1 MSEKTEKATPKQL
14 RDAREKGQIA
24 QSQDVSKL
32 LILLLVSEV
41 TLGLANSSMDSLKQL
56 MELSI
61 NATQQPFERIV
72 EQLVT
77 EAIAVMLPFLA
88 LSVGLAMLM
97 RLAAGWGQFGFLF
110 APKALKVDF
119 NKLNPFAQLKQMF
132 SGQNLSNLLMSV
144 LKAIVIG
151 YTLYLLLEPELGTLI
166 LLANS
171 DLDTYWQ
178 SLLQVFRHILRI
190 TLGLLLVLAAIDFGL
205 QKFFHAKRLR
215 MSHDDIKKEY
225 KQSEGDPHVKGQ
237 RRQFAF
243 EILNQEPEAAPRPV
257 QEADVLVVNPT
268 HYAVALFYRPGKTP
282 LPMIH
287 CKGEDDDALALIAQA
302 KVAKVPVVQSVWLAR
317 TLYKTRTGR
326 YIPRSTLEMVAQIY
340 QLVKQLDEV
349 DDQVIRTDHL

>member
-32 LILLLVSEV
+32 LILLLVSETV
-41 TLGLANSSMDSLKQL
+41 LGLAIQSVERLKQL
-56 MELSI
+56 IELSV

-72 EQLVT
+72 GQLLT
-77 EAIAVMLPFLA
+77 EAVAVLIPFLA

-97 RLAAGWGQFGFLF
+97 RLVGGWSQFGFLF

-132 SGQNLSNLLMSV
+132 SGRNLTNLLMSV
-144 LKAIVIG
+144 LKASVIG
-151 YTLYLLLEPELGTLI
+151 YLLYLLLEPELQTLI

-171 DLDTYWQ
+171 DLNTYWQ
-178 SLLQVFRHILRI
+178 SLLQLFRHILRI
-190 TLGLLLVLAAIDFGL
+190 TLGLLLVMAAIDFGL
-205 QKFFHAKRLR
+205 QKFFHAKQLR

-243 EILNQEPEAAPRPV
+243 EILNQEPKAAPQSV
-257 QEADVLVVNPT
+257 QDADMLVVNPT

-282 LPMIH
+282 LPVIH
-287 CKGEDDDALALIAQA
+287 CKGEDDEALELIDQA
-302 KVAKVPVVQSVWLAR
+302 KRARIPVVQSVWLAR
-317 TLYKTRTGR
+317 TLYKVKPGR
-326 YIPRSTLEMVAQIY
+326 YIPRPTLELVAQIY

-349 DDQVIRTDHL
+349 DDQIIRTDHL